1 MFATAATAEHA
12 ATQTIP
18 ANDWLRALRRYLAGV
33 ALANLVWE
41 FAHMPLYTLWDTGSP
56 SEIAFA
62 ALHCTGGDVLIALA
76 SVMLALFMAGQAS
89 WPQSGNR
96 RLIAVTVILGLSYTL
111 FSEWLNIEIRQSWAY
126 RDIMPVVPL
135 VDAGLSPVLQWIVV
149 PLAAFWWALRPRSFS
164 QRTEIDA

>member
-1 MFATAATAEHA
+1 LSATAPTAEYA
-12 ATQTIP
+12 AAQTIP
-18 ANDWLRALRRYLAGV
+18 ASDWLRALRRYMAGV

-41 FAHMPLYTLWDTGSP
+41 FAHMPLYTLWETGSP

-62 ALHCTGGDVLIALA
+62 ALHCTGGDILIALA
-76 SVMLALFMAGQAS
+76 SVMLALILSGKAS
-89 WPQSGNR
+89 WPQVDSR
-96 RLIAVTVILGLSYTL
+96 RIIVVAVVLGLSYTL

-135 VDAGLSPVLQWIVV
+135 VDAGLSPVLQWIIV

-164 QRTEIDA
+164 QRTEFDA